1 MDKTFGFVANA
12 SRTHRELVA
21 SVESSRVETPSTRFA
36 SRRVSPYARLAT
48 RLSPRRLS
56 PYARLATRLSLRS
69 PHLASRHSFPSRSI
83 RASATAMRAPTA
95 ALFLTSATLASRLA
109 PPVSVRTRSNRNGVT
124 SRPRTPSLSASSNA
138 VSMAAW
144 TADPAASCSDGM
156 GTPNTHP
163 PSPRFRFA
171 RTIAA
176 ASSGASTLAG
186 AAHPDVLE
194 KRGELVR
201 AVPDHRRALRLEH
214 LQRARNVEDGFG
226 TGADDRDGGSS
237 EFREVRGDVEGVLA
251 SAMDAADAAGDEH
264 LDAGAVRE
272 EHGGGDGGGSRGAL
286 SDDGGDVAAD
296 TLAARAPASARARRW
311 LSSRPTVGTP
321 SIMATVAGTA
331 PLARTTD
338 STSRAISRFRGY
350 GIPWET
356 IVLSSATTA
365 RPAARAAATSGWTT
379 TASRPAEGVAE
390 VTASRGE
397 EALRWSAMD
406 AARRAARPSIARED
420 VTACVGT
427 RARSA
432 LCRRRGSG
440 GPCRRAETSSGV
452 QPTK

>member
-1 MDKTFGFVANA
+1 
-12 SRTHRELVA
+12 
-21 SVESSRVETPSTRFA
+21 
-36 SRRVSPYARLAT
+36 
-48 RLSPRRLS
+48 
-56 PYARLATRLSLRS
+56 
-69 PHLASRHSFPSRSI
+69 
-83 RASATAMRAPTA
+83 MRAPTA

-194 KRGELVR
+194 KNAGNSS
-201 AVPDHRRALRLEH
+201 VPYPTTA
-214 LQRARNVEDGFG
+214 APCV
-226 TGADDRDGGSS
+226 SS
-237 EFREVRGDVEGVLA
+237 TSNVRGMSRMDLAPAQTTATGVRPSSVRSAETSRVCSPPRWTPPTPPVTNTSTPARCARSMVAETVVAPVARLA
-251 SAMDAADAAGDEH
+251 TM
-264 LDAGAVRE
+264 GAT
-272 EHGGGDGGGSRGAL
+272 SRR
-286 SDDGGDVAAD
+286 D